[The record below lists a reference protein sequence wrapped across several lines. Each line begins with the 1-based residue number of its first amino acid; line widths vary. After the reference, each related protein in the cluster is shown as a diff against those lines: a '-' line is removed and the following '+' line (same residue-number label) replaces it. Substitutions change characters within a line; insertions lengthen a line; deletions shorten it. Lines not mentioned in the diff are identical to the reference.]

1 MNFISEPLHDMEQE
15 IHRIWILV
23 SELSDQLAQNNR
35 IAAELHAQIQTLK
48 VNSPRSLSWMRIS
61 ENTNFE

>member
-1 MNFISEPLHDMEQE
+1 MEQE

-35 IAAELHAQIQTLK
+35 VAADLHQQIQTLK
-48 VNSPRSLSWMRIS
+48 VIFDPFSDEKPRSLLG
-61 ENTNFE
+61 